1 MFKSAQATAD
11 AAYNQ
16 GVEDCIFI
24 YKAAN
29 ADPTRP
35 RVPTREEF
43 IKSVSARVPGFKD
56 AFLAK
61 LQEARNQHKELRAG
75 NNTADF
81 SPWEKAFTDTVH
93 ASPNLPDEHRA
104 ILMER
109 LRERLNMEKAVQ
121 SISSSPLNEALE
133 AAKAEVAAA
142 RAELKNAPPP
152 TAGPETAVPVQPAE
166 PVGARASAPPK
177 SPGKGKAPAAATKQ
191 PATESK
197 FTRGALIGLPL
208 AAAGSALA
216 YNMWK
221 DRKSQDKSTDD
232 WDRYVN
238 G

>member
-1 MFKSAQATAD
+1 MLKSAQATAD

-16 GVEDCIFI
+16 GVEDCIFF
-24 YKAAN
+24 YKGAN
-29 ADPTRP
+29 TVPDRP
-35 RVPTREEF
+35 RVPSREEF

-61 LQEARNQHKELRAG
+61 LQEAQNHRKELLAG
-75 NNTADF
+75 NSAADF

-93 ASPNLPDEHRA
+93 TTPNLPDEHRA

-121 SISSSPLNEALE
+121 SIAASPLNEALE

-142 RAELKNAPPP
+142 RAELKDAPRPA
-152 TAGPETAVPVQPAE
+152 TSPESAVPVQLAE
-166 PVGARASAPPK
+166 PVGAAAKTPPK

-197 FTRGALIGLPL
+197 LTRGALIGLPL